1 MQDAKSVQISK
12 PVASRPSRGFRSFPE
27 LPTSSSAFLAEKPIA
42 SKPKATRFRAASCDS
57 AAKAVS
63 LMEDTSA
70 TEMTRSNILV
80 KPTAKPVS
88 RATASLLS
96 SLGNADSTRQPPV
109 TNNQFVDR
117 AKPNHHSSSQHELKQ
132 TLEASNSMRQSQ
144 ELDTRNQQPAG
155 QDRQSYDGYNWRKYG
170 QKQVKGSEYPRSYYK
185 CTYPTCP
192 VKKKVER
199 SFDGQIAEIVYKG
212 EHNHPKPQ
220 PPKRVAP
227 GLQEQAFAAVAV
239 DENSRETTGNLSWSS
254 SLLEVNPK
262 ELSMAPS
269 FSAQVQYVPHHRLI
283 NSNYGGITNQTDSST
298 IQVCT
303 VPTSAGA
310 MDDCMLHDC
319 KRRKNGDPISGT
331 NSVGETFTDPQSVIQ
346 TSAESNISGDGYHWR
361 KYGQK
366 VVKGNSYPRSYYK
379 CTAPKC
385 NVRKYTERA
394 SDNPNYI
401 VTTYEGKHDHEMPMK
416 RTNLVV
422 TNTETPPS

>member
-1 MQDAKSVQISK
+1 MQDAKSSQISK
-12 PVASRPSRGFRSFPE
+12 PVASRPSRGFKSIPE
-27 LPTSSSAFLAEKPIA
+27 LPTSSSASLAEKPIA
-42 SKPKATRFRAASCDS
+42 SKPKATRFRAASSDS
-57 AAKAVS
+57 AAIAVS
-63 LMEDTSA
+63 LMDDDTSA
-70 TEMTRSNILV
+70 TEMTRTNILV
-80 KPTAKPVS
+80 KPTAKSVS

-96 SLGNADSTRQPPV
+96 SLGNTDSAQQPPV
-109 TNNQFVDR
+109 ANDQFVE
-117 AKPNHHSSSQHELKQ
+117 QELKQ

-144 ELDTRNQQPAG
+144 ELDARIQQPAG

-185 CTYPTCP
+185 CTYPTCQ

-220 PPKRVAP
+220 PQPQPPRRVAP
-227 GLQEQAFAAVAV
+227 GLQEQAFAAVAA
-239 DENSRETTGNLSWSS
+239 DENSREIGNLSWSS

-262 ELSMAPS
+262 ELSMAPN
-269 FSAQVQYVPHHRLI
+269 FCA
-283 NSNYGGITNQTDSST
+283 
-298 IQVCT
+298 QVCT
-303 VPTSAGA
+303 IPTSTGA
-310 MDDCMLHDC
+310 MDNCMLRDC
-319 KRRKNGDPISGT
+319 KRRKNEEPISGT
-331 NSVGETFTDPQSVIQ
+331 NRVGETFTEPQSLIQ

-394 SDNPNYI
+394 SDNSNYI

-416 RTNLVV
+416 RTNSVV

>member
-1 MQDAKSVQISK
+1 MFDLQVDVEMQDAKSSQISK
-12 PVASRPSRGFRSFPE
+12 PVASRPSRGFRSVPE
-27 LPTSSSAFLAEKPIA
+27 LPTSSSASLAEKPIA
-42 SKPKATRFRAASCDS
+42 SKPKATRFRAASSDS
-57 AAKAVS
+57 AAIAFS
-63 LMEDTSA
+63 LMDDDTSA
-70 TEMTRSNILV
+70 TEMTRTNILV
-80 KPTAKPVS
+80 KPTAKSVS

-96 SLGNADSTRQPPV
+96 SLGNTDSTQQPPV
-109 TNNQFVDR
+109 ANDQFVE
-117 AKPNHHSSSQHELKQ
+117 QELKQ

-144 ELDTRNQQPAG
+144 ELDARIQQPAG

-185 CTYPTCP
+185 CTYPTCQ

-220 PPKRVAP
+220 PQPPRRVAP
-227 GLQEQAFAAVAV
+227 GLQEQAFAAVAA
-239 DENSRETTGNLSWSS
+239 DENSRETGNLSWSS

-262 ELSMAPS
+262 ELSMAPN
-269 FSAQVQYVPHHRLI
+269 FCAQVQLPHHRLI
-283 NSNYGGITNQTDSST
+283 NSNYGGKTNQTDSST

-303 VPTSAGA
+303 IPTSTGA
-310 MDDCMLHDC
+310 MDNCMLRDC
-319 KRRKNGDPISGT
+319 KRRKNEEPISGT
-331 NSVGETFTDPQSVIQ
+331 NRVGETFTEPQSLIQ

-394 SDNPNYI
+394 SDNSNYI

-416 RTNLVV
+416 RTNSVV